1 MLVREVHSINMVIL
15 ERIEKMDKGNTKF
28 QSSMENQVSTL
39 AKHSEKMLGALQH
52 ALGN

>member
-1 MLVREVHSINMVIL
+1 MLVREVHGLKMVIVD
-15 ERIEKMDKGNTKF
+15 RIEKMDKGNTKF